1 MYYRKLLWHH
11 TPITDFWRVG
21 KGYAT
26 KLEKHGM
33 LTMGDVARTSINNE
47 DLLYKIL
54 GINNGSKPSTT
65 DVDKRYNDFIRQTE
79 LFLEKVDPQGQEKI
93 RQFLEK
99 LKDLYNSY
107 KERMQENGERF

>member
-47 DLLYKIL
+47 NLLYKL
-54 GINNGSKPSTT
+54 SHLS
-65 DVDKRYNDFIRQTE
+65 
-79 LFLEKVDPQGQEKI
+79 L
-93 RQFLEK
+93 
-99 LKDLYNSY
+99 NSLTFFSIFF
-107 KERMQENGERF
+107 KQPI